1 MTKKDGS
8 IRFCVDFRRLNE
20 ITRKDAYPLPRVDDT
35 LDTLAGSRW
44 FSTLDLLSGYWQVE
58 MDKGDREKTA
68 FITQEGLYQFKVM
81 PFGLTNAPAT
91 FQRLMDAVL
100 AGLQWKSCLVY
111 LDDVIIVGRTFE
123 EHLNHLG
130 EVFNRLRQAGLK
142 LKVTKCSLF
151 QEKVC
156 YLGHIVSSEGV
167 STDPSKTKKVADWP
181 VPTTPKEVQQ
191 FLGFANYYRRFVK
204 DFATIARPLHRLTE
218 KNNSFQWTPECQ
230 LSFEQLRNQL
240 VSAPILAYPDF
251 TKEFVLDTDASDV
264 GIGAVLSQVTEK
276 GERVIAYASR
286 ALTKP
291 ERRYS
296 VTRRELLA
304 VVVFTQH
311 FRPYLL
317 GRHFELRTDHGSLVW
332 LQNFKEPEGQLAR
345 WLEKLQE
352 FDFTIKH
359 RHGLSHQNADA
370 MSRLKREEESVEVI
384 GMLEHKTPEE
394 IRELQLQD
402 EDIGPL
408 LLSVE
413 LDQKPDL
420 SQTMRRSREH
430 ARLLQQ
436 WDQLVMKNNL
446 LYRRYEDD
454 KGSCQHL
461 QLVIPRV
468 LRRLILKEL
477 HGGVSGGHLGEQK
490 TTNRLKER
498 FYWPGYSQDVQMWCR
513 NCAACAT
520 RKTPA
525 PKARAPLVNI
535 QAGYPL
541 QLIAMDIMGPF
552 PDNGSGNSYILVVS
566 DYFTRWVEAYAIPNQ
581 EATTVAVKL
590 VEEFFC
596 RFSIPERL
604 HSDQGRQ
611 FESLLIAD
619 ICRLLQ
625 IHKSRTTPYHPQSD
639 GLVERMNRTILS
651 MLAVC
656 AKDHPSDWERYLHQ
670 VCLAYNSS
678 VHPTTGYTPFFL
690 MFGRQARLPVDLT
703 INMNHSTATSPDQY
717 SEKLQLALQ
726 EAHDNVKQETG
737 RQLQHQKE
745 IYDRKVHG
753 PALEKGDI
761 VWLHSSVVPR
771 NKSKKLHHPWT
782 GPYEVVTKLSDVTYR
797 IRDIEKKRIRRVVHF
812 NRLKRCHQQDLA
824 HSQEDPPCTAK
835 PRQPIGS
842 RLEIMEAEDE
852 QGSASSPRQVHP
864 SRPHS
869 IPPASFSSTTTNP
882 PARRYPSRNRKAPD
896 RFGPM
901 VDYSTQSVELLEE
914 GAV

>member
-1 MTKKDGS
+1 MKLKD
-8 IRFCVDFRRLNE
+8 RFE
-20 ITRKDAYPLPRVDDT
+20 P
-35 LDTLAGSRW
+35 
-44 FSTLDLLSGYWQVE
+44 
-58 MDKGDREKTA
+58 
-68 FITQEGLYQFKVM
+68 
-81 PFGLTNAPAT
+81 
-91 FQRLMDAVL
+91 
-100 AGLQWKSCLVY
+100 KSCLVY

-230 LSFEQLRNQL
+230 LSFEQLRNRL

-359 RHGLSHQNADA
+359 RRGLSHQNADA

-413 LDQKPDL
+413 LDQK
-420 SQTMRRSREH
+420 
-430 ARLLQQ
+430 ARL
-436 WDQLVMKNNL
+436 
-446 LYRRYEDD
+446 E
-454 KGSCQHL
+454 
-461 QLVIPRV
+461 
-468 LRRLILKEL
+468 
-477 HGGVSGGHLGEQK
+477 
-490 TTNRLKER
+490 
-498 FYWPGYSQDVQMWCR
+498 
-513 NCAACAT
+513 
-520 RKTPA
+520 
-525 PKARAPLVNI
+525 
-535 QAGYPL
+535 
-541 QLIAMDIMGPF
+541 
-552 PDNGSGNSYILVVS
+552 PDNAS
-566 DYFTRWVEAYAIPNQ
+566 
-581 EATTVAVKL
+581 
-590 VEEFFC
+590 
-596 RFSIPERL
+596 
-604 HSDQGRQ
+604 
-611 FESLLIAD
+611 
-619 ICRLLQ
+619 
-625 IHKSRTTPYHPQSD
+625 KS
-639 GLVERMNRTILS
+639 
-651 MLAVC
+651 
-656 AKDHPSDWERYLHQ
+656 
-670 VCLAYNSS
+670 
-678 VHPTTGYTPFFL
+678 
-690 MFGRQARLPVDLT
+690 
-703 INMNHSTATSPDQY
+703 
-717 SEKLQLALQ
+717 
-726 EAHDNVKQETG
+726 
-737 RQLQHQKE
+737 
-745 IYDRKVHG
+745 
-753 PALEKGDI
+753 
-761 VWLHSSVVPR
+761 
-771 NKSKKLHHPWT
+771 
-782 GPYEVVTKLSDVTYR
+782 
-797 IRDIEKKRIRRVVHF
+797 
-812 NRLKRCHQQDLA
+812 
-824 HSQEDPPCTAK
+824 
-835 PRQPIGS
+835 
-842 RLEIMEAEDE
+842 
-852 QGSASSPRQVHP
+852 
-864 SRPHS
+864 
-869 IPPASFSSTTTNP
+869 
-882 PARRYPSRNRKAPD
+882 
-896 RFGPM
+896 
-901 VDYSTQSVELLEE
+901 
-914 GAV
+914 